1 MEHIRTIKP
10 DKNLNMT
17 SHITPNEKENEQDC
31 FEFSL
36 LYNKTC
42 KINTS
47 SLSKILRINY
57 DDLNFVP
64 NWFLHNT
71 GYVVCSIP
79 NNQLSNHKRTLYM
92 HRYLLNQYN
101 YDGKI
106 SVDHINQDKTD
117 NRLSNLRLATQ
128 STQNHNQTKKER
140 KFIKLEGFDI
150 EIQLPE
156 YIEFVNQETIKT
168 IKNNK
173 EYISILPSHFR
184 IVSKYLN
191 FEKHASKSNKIS
203 LKERLSNALI
213 KRYNL
218 IINTN
223 INIKDLFIDGYHFD
237 TNEEFEQHTIEYIK
251 ILCNISIDKIPD
263 DDDFLENSQI
273 KKNNIPKY
281 VSYSP
286 PKRGRGSQ
294 FTYDKRN
301 KETNER
307 TEFSSSGSKF
317 KSLNDKF
324 IEIISLMKKNNV
336 DIIWDVKP
344 DFVDQYNEVNIVIND
359 EDYSKNCLMEI
370 KKSRQDKTIRLKLN
384 PLDIIIIQKLNND
397 IENISKSV
405 VSCIMQIN
413 YDRVTQ
419 IINNEL
425 KLDKMDKITDDYVNY
440 TNINFMEEYN
450 EIKNTIITE
459 MSLRQNKKFKPS
471 EITNNQ
477 IKQEVITN
485 KENKQEVITNEEVK
499 EGKKGTNNK
508 LQKLKKQ
515 LPDIQQLLDLSTKL
529 SSSSISDSH
538 INTNNKYNWKFD
550 VNTIIKMI
558 LDKGVLSYKQ
568 ISEKY
573 RDIDGKPISISDV
586 QNVCTNNK
594 SYTLEESDFLN
605 RIDISFEE
613 YKTKRQSD
621 VRLEMTHK
629 IMKEKYSDILSDK
642 YKQLCKTNSIS
653 KRTCDSTTMVDIF
666 MDKYTVLTISKTASK
681 YKNKNGDIVSDALVK
696 QIWSGATVLFE
707 DDFIGRTDITYE
719 KYLIDCKKEKTE
731 FSRPLEYI
739 QKYEDIING
748 VNNGEIKS
756 LNRTHI
762 KTLEI
767 VGKDDKFIIDLRR
780 QIIQKNNK

>member
-1 MEHIRTIKP
+1 MIPK
-10 DKNLNMT
+10 L
-17 SHITPNEKENEQDC
+17 ITNSTGEQY

-42 KINTS
+42 KIDKN
-47 SLSKILRINY
+47 SLSKVINMEIPNIC
-57 DDLNFVP
+57 DNFVP
-64 NWFLHNT
+64 IWYINN
-71 GYVVCSIP
+71 GYVMCSIP
-79 NNQLSNHKRTLYM
+79 SNKIIGNGSRFIYM

-140 KFIKLEGFDI
+140 KFIKLESFDT

-184 IVSKYLN
+184 VVSKYLN

-223 INIKDLFIDGYHFD
+223 VNIKDLCIDGYHFD
-237 TNEEFEQHTIEYIK
+237 TNDEFEQHTIEYIK

-307 TEFSSSGSKF
+307 IEFSSSGSKF
-317 KSLNDKF
+317 KPLNDKF
-324 IEIISLMKKNNV
+324 IEIIGLMKKNNV
-336 DIIWDVKP
+336 DIVWDVKP

-397 IENISKSV
+397 IENFSKSV
-405 VSCIMQIN
+405 VSFIMQIN

-425 KLDKMDKITDDYVNY
+425 KLDTMDKITDDYVNY
-440 TNINFMEEYN
+440 TNIDFIEEYN
-450 EIKNTIITE
+450 EIKTTIITE

-471 EITNNQ
+471 EITN
-477 IKQEVITN
+477 
-485 KENKQEVITNEEVK
+485 KENKQKVIQKVIQKEIIQEVK
-499 EGKKGTNNK
+499 VKEEFKGKNNK
-508 LQKLKKQ
+508 SQKIKKQ
-515 LPDIQQLLDLSTKL
+515 LPDNQQLLDLTSKL
-529 SSSSISDSH
+529 SSSSNFSSNDIDINSTHNISNDT
-538 INTNNKYNWKFD
+538 ITNNKYNWKFD

-558 LDKGVLSYKQ
+558 IDKGVLSYKQ

-613 YKTKRQSD
+613 YKAKRQSD
-621 VRLEMTHK
+621 VRIEMTHK

-642 YKQLCKTNSIS
+642 YKQLCKTNSVS
-653 KRTCDSTTMVDIF
+653 KRTCDSTTMIDIF
-666 MDKYTVLTISKTASK
+666 MDKYTILTISKTASK

-748 VNNGEIKS
+748 INNGEIKS

-767 VGKDDKFIIDLRR
+767 VGKDDKFISDLRR